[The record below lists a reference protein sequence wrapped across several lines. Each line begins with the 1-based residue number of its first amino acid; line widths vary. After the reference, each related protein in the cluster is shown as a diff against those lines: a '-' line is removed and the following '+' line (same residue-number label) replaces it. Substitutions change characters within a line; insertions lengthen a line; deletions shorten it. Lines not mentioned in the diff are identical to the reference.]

1 MGRRGLAPRSSTGPA
16 ECLDSGLVDVLG
28 SDQSNRVR
36 YASSRLVVPVDGQP
50 VERRFDMGGALEAAT
65 RQYFDFVDRK
75 DAEAIIEAGTE
86 DIQAVDEIS
95 RRWMRGINELG
106 TYIRDLLKMVEDV
119 HTSISNVHETL
130 QGDIGILT
138 CWIEQDYTL
147 DRKRIHVSA
156 PTTVAFRRESGA
168 WKVVLFHSVP
178 LPPAEE

>member
-1 MGRRGLAPRSSTGPA
+1 
-16 ECLDSGLVDVLG
+16 
-28 SDQSNRVR
+28 
-36 YASSRLVVPVDGQP
+36 
-50 VERRFDMGGALEAAT
+50 MGGALEAAT

-156 PTTVAFRRESGA
+156 PTTMAFRRESGA